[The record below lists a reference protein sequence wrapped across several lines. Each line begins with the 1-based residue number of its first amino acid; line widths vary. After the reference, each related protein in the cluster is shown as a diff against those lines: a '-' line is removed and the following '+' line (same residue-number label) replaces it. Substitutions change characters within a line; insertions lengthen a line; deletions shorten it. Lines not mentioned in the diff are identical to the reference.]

1 MSELYTI
8 LYLDDEEDNLT
19 SFRAVFRRFYHVY
32 TANNADEAM
41 EILEKSNINLVISD
55 QRMPG
60 ITGVQ
65 FLEKVYQSYPDTI
78 RMILTGYSDMQA
90 IIDAINK
97 GRIYYYITKP
107 WKFDTLKIILDNA
120 LESYALK
127 LKNTKLEDEKKSLI
141 IKTLRQEKE
150 QIFFQHEILK
160 NQINPHFLF
169 NCLNTL
175 VSLIGDNQEQAI
187 TFTTRF
193 SRLYRQVLEHG
204 EQVLISLDKEVDLI
218 KNYIFLQQIRFG
230 KCLDCKMEIT
240 DYSYS
245 IPTFALQLLVENA
258 IKHNVISETHPLQ
271 INLDQDK
278 DIIKVSNKIQN
289 KNENKSSSGIGLKN
303 LTQRYK
309 LHGVSNLEIIK
320 DEGYFTVVLP
330 LLPLTN
336 DH

>member
-127 LKNTKLEDEKKSLI
+127 LKNTK
-141 IKTLRQEKE
+141 
-150 QIFFQHEILK
+150 
-160 NQINPHFLF
+160 
-169 NCLNTL
+169 
-175 VSLIGDNQEQAI
+175 
-187 TFTTRF
+187 
-193 SRLYRQVLEHG
+193 
-204 EQVLISLDKEVDLI
+204 
-218 KNYIFLQQIRFG
+218 
-230 KCLDCKMEIT
+230 
-240 DYSYS
+240 
-245 IPTFALQLLVENA
+245 
-258 IKHNVISETHPLQ
+258 
-271 INLDQDK
+271 
-278 DIIKVSNKIQN
+278 
-289 KNENKSSSGIGLKN
+289 
-303 LTQRYK
+303 
-309 LHGVSNLEIIK
+309 
-320 DEGYFTVVLP
+320 
-330 LLPLTN
+330 
-336 DH
+336 